1 MLAKYILPKT
11 ILLTIAAASL
21 TGCLVSGSRAQG
33 PAMVETGSVEAGD
46 QCPYGGLR
54 IESGNDADGNG
65 SLDGEEVKSIS
76 YACNA
81 RVDGYT
87 TLVDTSTTIPQ
98 GSCPQG
104 GLLISTGKDTNEN
117 GSLDSNEIEDT
128 EVICDG
134 DRGAAGRDGT
144 DGFDGQNGADGA
156 DGADGEDGF
165 NTLVNMSEVAPDP
178 NGVCYFGGTRI
189 DTGLDLDRDGNL
201 SEAEIEYTRHVCSV
215 HTNDQLTLV
224 DHTLENPGAN
234 CEHGGIKVTVGY
246 DDDGDKALSTNE
258 IDFTGYV
265 CNEIVLVSGKNSLV
279 ETTPAT
285 VAQCPAGGYMMRTG
299 LDEDYDGTLGAGEVE
314 SQALVC
320 NGSDGSHALVETSDY
335 NGSQCGVDT
344 LGYELIAG
352 RDLDKDGKLDPNEV
366 EHSEIICE
374 GQDGILGGDGVD
386 GANSLIRTSGDNG
399 VCPYG
404 GFRFDA
410 GLDQN
415 NDGVL
420 SPGEI
425 TTTEYVCDGYD
436 GVNSLVELGPHD
448 GVCVYD
454 GFRVDVGLDANN
466 DGILNLSEISNT
478 AYVCDGHDGYDSL
491 VEVTVDP
498 IDCPF
503 TGLRF
508 DVGLDL
514 NRDNF
519 LDFSEVQNTTI
530 ICD

>member
-11 ILLTIAAASL
+11 LLLTIAAASL
-21 TGCLVSGSRAQG
+21 TGCLVGNSRAQG
-33 PAMVETGSVEAGD
+33 PAMVETGSVAAGE

-65 SLDGEEVKSIS
+65 SLDGEEVSSIS

-98 GSCPQG
+98 GSCPEG

-117 GSLDSNEIEDT
+117 GQLDASEVEDK

-144 DGFDGQNGADGA
+144 DGTDGLDGT

-165 NTLVNMSEVAPDP
+165 NTLVEMSDIAPDP
-178 NGVCYFGGTRI
+178 QGACYFGGTRI
-189 DTGLDLDRDGNL
+189 DTGLDTDRDGTL
-201 SEAEIEYTRHVCSV
+201 SESEIQHTRHVCSV
-215 HTNDQLTLV
+215 HTNDRLTLV
-224 DHTLENPGAN
+224 DHSLENPGSN
-234 CEHGGIKVTVGY
+234 CEHGGIKVQVGY
-246 DDDGDKALSTNE
+246 DEDGDKALAASE
-258 IDFTGYV
+258 VDFTGYI
-265 CNEIVLVSGKNSLV
+265 CNEIVLVSGKTSLV

-285 VAQCPAGGYMMRTG
+285 VAQCPDGGYLMRTG
-299 LDEDYDGTLGAGEVE
+299 LDDDFDGSLGAGEVE

-320 NGSDGSHALVETSDY
+320 NGSDGAHALVETQEY

-352 RDLDKDGKLDPNEV
+352 RDLDRDGRLDANEV
-366 EHSEIICE
+366 EHSEIICD
-374 GQDGILGGDGVD
+374 GQDGFLGGDGED
-386 GANSLIRTSGDNG
+386 GANSLVRTSADQG

-415 NDGVL
+415 HDGVL

-436 GVNSLVELGPHD
+436 GLNSLVELGPHD

-454 GFRVDVGLDANN
+454 GFRVDVGLDENN
-466 DGILNLSEISNT
+466 NGILNLSEITNT
-478 AYVCDGHDGYDSL
+478 AYVCDGHDGYNSL

-508 DVGLDL
+508 DTGLDTDW
-514 NRDNF
+514 DNI
-519 LDFSEVQNTTI
+519 LDFSEIQNTTI